1 VAYLFWAASRSRV
14 WSAAPSSGV
23 RIPAGPVF
31 AVFKLDANT
40 GMVLWPASVA
50 DFPYQ
55 TLRLV
60 LLPCGLEQ
68 LPYKIASHLTFP
80 TTTTLCLG

>member
-1 VAYLFWAASRSRV
+1 
-14 WSAAPSSGV
+14 
-23 RIPAGPVF
+23 
-31 AVFKLDANT
+31 VFKLDANT

-68 LPYKIASHLTFP
+68 SPYEIASHLTFP

>member
-1 VAYLFWAASRSRV
+1 LERRSQL
-14 WSAAPSSGV
+14 GV

-31 AVFKLDANT
+31 AVFKLDANP

-68 LPYKIASHLTFP
+68 SPYEIASHLTFP

>member
-1 VAYLFWAASRSRV
+1 LERRSQLE
-14 WSAAPSSGV
+14 V

-68 LPYKIASHLTFP
+68 SPYEIASHLTFP